1 MFVLWRKYQ
10 AATGLAKLQIRY
22 LLLAFSIPCALG
34 MATNL
39 FVPLVFKTS
48 EFGKYGPLFTL
59 LMLAIIAHAI
69 IRHRLMDVRVVI
81 KRGAVYVAA
90 FVVAGGILVGLLFGS
105 NALFH
110 DEHQVPTR
118 EILLALTVAV
128 LFHPLKAGIQRAF
141 DRYLYR
147 EPYDYQRIVRE
158 SSRALTGT
166 LDLSTLLDYLSG
178 VLRKTL
184 RPEGVSV
191 YLLGAQEGD
200 ETELRQVF
208 GDSQGRVPEAIPV
221 SSPLVVRT
229 ARDRLPIFRDEL
241 EQAKAPDSRETVGEF
256 VRLSAEV
263 AVPLLEEDRV
273 FGLLVLGRKRSG
285 DPYFSDDADLLA
297 TLANQSAVAIR
308 NAQTHQQV
316 VQANEHIQRIL
327 ATMESGVIAVG
338 PSFRITLSNR
348 AAEEMVGASPD
359 TLRGRRLQ
367 DLPVPFARLIDK
379 TIRDGQS
386 HLQTEIVLPDSAGQP
401 VPIVCSTSPLHGL
414 HGSTVGAVAVFSDLS
429 RIKELEAEKRRAERL
444 ASLEAIASGLVHEIR
459 NPLVGLKTFTQ
470 LLPSR
475 FHDIEFRDSFTRIA
489 DREIDRI
496 NGLLVRFRT
505 LASSSSL
512 PMEALDISVPLQ
524 ATVELLRPQLEE
536 RRIEL
541 RQISDGAPRQ
551 ILGNA
556 SQLEQLFHNLC
567 INAIE
572 AMEPGGELTVRVA
585 EAADAGAGTLVV
597 EISDTGSGIS
607 AEILDAIF
615 NPFVSTKSRGSGLG
629 LAICRAVADAHRA
642 TLRAQNNTG
651 RPGCTFSVEFPFLTP
666 RQANVS
672 S

>member
-1 MFVLWRKYQ
+1 
-10 AATGLAKLQIRY
+10 
-22 LLLAFSIPCALG
+22 
-34 MATNL
+34 
-39 FVPLVFKTS
+39 
-48 EFGKYGPLFTL
+48 
-59 LMLAIIAHAI
+59 
-69 IRHRLMDVRVVI
+69 
-81 KRGAVYVAA
+81 
-90 FVVAGGILVGLLFGS
+90 
-105 NALFH
+105 
-110 DEHQVPTR
+110 
-118 EILLALTVAV
+118 
-128 LFHPLKAGIQRAF
+128 
-141 DRYLYR
+141 
-147 EPYDYQRIVRE
+147 
-158 SSRALTGT
+158 
-166 LDLSTLLDYLSG
+166 
-178 VLRKTL
+178 
-184 RPEGVSV
+184 
-191 YLLGAQEGD
+191 
-200 ETELRQVF
+200 
-208 GDSQGRVPEAIPV
+208 
-221 SSPLVVRT
+221 
-229 ARDRLPIFRDEL
+229 
-241 EQAKAPDSRETVGEF
+241 
-256 VRLSAEV
+256 
-263 AVPLLEEDRV
+263 
-273 FGLLVLGRKRSG
+273 
-285 DPYFSDDADLLA
+285 
-297 TLANQSAVAIR
+297 
-308 NAQTHQQV
+308 
-316 VQANEHIQRIL
+316 
-327 ATMESGVIAVG
+327 
-338 PSFRITLSNR
+338 
-348 AAEEMVGASPD
+348 
-359 TLRGRRLQ
+359 
-367 DLPVPFARLIDK
+367 
-379 TIRDGQS
+379 
-386 HLQTEIVLPDSAGQP
+386 
-401 VPIVCSTSPLHGL
+401 
-414 HGSTVGAVAVFSDLS
+414 
-429 RIKELEAEKRRAERL
+429 
-444 ASLEAIASGLVHEIR
+444 
-459 NPLVGLKTFTQ
+459 VGLKTFSQ

-475 FHDIEFRDSFTRIA
+475 VLDSEFRDSFTRIA